1 MDYKA
6 IAQQTAQEVLG
17 YNRDTSG
24 WKVVKTSV
32 QWCAPIVPATQEA
45 ETGGLLGHRS
55 LRLSCTMIVPVNS
68 HCTTDWATQ

>member
-6 IAQQTAQEVLG
+6 IAQQTAQEALG
-17 YNRDTSG
+17 CDQDTSV

-32 QWCAPIVPATQEA
+32 QWGALIVPATQEA
-45 ETGGLLGHRS
+45 ETGGPLEARS

-68 HCTTDWATQ
+68 HCSPDWAT